1 MSQARMD
8 VGYLTTP
15 TTSPIKARA
24 KFKGDTEALAR
35 FKGEF
40 PAFVQRL
47 MNGEGVLPDV
57 GFNKLAVQL
66 AIAANV
72 LSKTE
77 KQLVEACEGLVQNH
91 FSDSSRYN
99 SPRKRKESAV
109 ARKFSENL
117 HIIGLLIRD
126 EVRTKVPAHE
136 QLTMY
141 FWLHGGYM
149 EP

>member
-24 KFKGDTEALAR
+24 K

-57 GFNKLAVQL
+57 GFNKLA
-66 AIAANV
+66 IAANV

-77 KQLVEACEGLVQNH
+77 KQLVEACEGLVQNR

-109 ARKFSENL
+109 ARKFFENL
-117 HIIGLLIRD
+117 HIIGLLIGD
-126 EVRTKVPAHE
+126 EVTIKVSAHE
-136 QLTMY
+136 QPIMY

-149 EP
+149 ES